1 MTITP
6 TAEQEEILAAAIQAG
21 LIGSAEEGL
30 NVGVELL
37 RSRLAIRH
45 RAETA
50 EEWIERFH
58 AWIDSHA
65 GQTVV
70 LSDEAM
76 SREFIYRERG
86 L

>member
-37 RSRLAIRH
+37 KIGDTPPSG
-45 RAETA
+45 
-50 EEWIERFH
+50 
-58 AWIDSHA
+58 D
-65 GQTVV
+65 G
-70 LSDEAM
+70 
-76 SREFIYRERG
+76 
-86 L
+86 